1 MQQKPEINY
10 MKWPH
15 ADADDMLSLYS
26 HLKGV
31 VVMYEI
37 DSIPVAHFLLVSI
50 SISSMVLKLTP

>member
-1 MQQKPEINY
+1 

-31 VVMYEI
+31 VVMYDI

-50 SISSMVLKLTP
+50 TISSMVLKLTP